1 MITTG
6 VVAREVAMVNL
17 QATTTAVAQAQ
28 DHPIL
33 PLTTTREETMVV
45 HLRQEM
51 GALQDM
57 AAVIIMAEQEMTL
70 GNHTMGAFRDK
81 EAAPA
86 MTTAIEET
94 ATRAEHQADMTDQE
108 MTGLTAAQWA
118 SMTRLR

>member
-1 MITTG
+1 M
-6 VVAREVAMVNL
+6 ANL

-45 HLRQEM
+45 HLRQET
-51 GALQDM
+51 GALLDM

-70 GNHTMGAFRDK
+70 GNLTMGASRDK
-81 EAAPA
+81 EATPA

-94 ATRAEHQADMTDQE
+94 ATRAEHQVDMTDQE
-108 MTGLTAAQWA
+108 MTGLIAAQWA